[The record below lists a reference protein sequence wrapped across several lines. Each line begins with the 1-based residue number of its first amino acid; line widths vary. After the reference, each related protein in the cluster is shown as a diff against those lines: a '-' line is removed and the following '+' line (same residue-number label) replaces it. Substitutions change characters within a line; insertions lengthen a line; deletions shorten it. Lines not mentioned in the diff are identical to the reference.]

1 MRTHLHFR
9 RRPRGWPAAPRAASI
24 RGSRPEPVPVG
35 EQPVAGASR
44 SIPER
49 ARGKAHGS
57 GFLERA
63 ASITVTLLAVW
74 AAGGW
79 GGHLGGQ
86 VFNRDEGDELRTV
99 EDAADDGVSLLGD
112 RARERQ
118 LDQARRLFAEERWS
132 DAALVCDEILAAPGD
147 AFLRRTDAATRR
159 SLKAEAAKLLK
170 EQPPPARRAYELL
183 HGARA
188 ERILAEAIASDDQ
201 RGMLEVARRWF
212 DTSAG
217 REAALIAAYLALEDG
232 QAAVAASW
240 LERLAVVADP
250 VLAGSDVTARAV
262 ATLADRV
269 RGGAAADA
277 WLRRQGSVRDW
288 YQHRGDPTRNP
299 VVAASRPLL
308 AARYRVPLTRDPGE
322 SRLLW
327 HIRQDALGRGQ
338 HLLPVGTPVVVDD
351 RLIVQTGW
359 GLLAVEFTTGRRL
372 WLGNAVEAVRP
383 ASAEAWA
390 SAGGTAPRDAARLHG
405 VFEDATAAGLT
416 AAAGLV
422 IAVEPAAAPLRPG
435 GGQGA
440 DAARRLGG
448 PVSNMLVAYDPSG
461 RGVRRWKLPED
472 GSRGSWYLG
481 PPLAVGDVL
490 FALVEE
496 RGGVRVD
503 CIDARTGAVQWSQPL
518 ADLEENRAV
527 TSADGRLRRLAG
539 FTPALGDGML
549 VCPIGAGTVI
559 AIDLAT
565 RSLSWAHRY
574 RTKAGD
580 DAAAGGRRVLG
591 RGAPGDGEGT
601 GPLRLREAAPV
612 IAEGRVLLT
621 PPDSDRL
628 ICLDLREGT
637 PAWPHS
643 VDGGLDVA
651 GVVDGR
657 VIVIGPRAVEA
668 IMLEGGQRA
677 WRTAWLDVGGQPSGR
692 GIVTPD
698 RLLLPLDSAEVVE
711 LRLADGRV
719 AARSGS
725 RGGVIP
731 GNLVACRGEIISR
744 SVDSLDVFHQVTAL
758 ESRLET
764 AAAEGNHAWAEHWR
778 GQLDLEQGRVAE
790 GLAGILAAARSDTW
804 RPAPNALCDAFVF
817 ALRQDFAVA
826 APAWDAAFARLAGDL
841 PRAGEQRRR
850 LTREIVSGFLDQG
863 DLERAWDG
871 LQQLVEA
878 TATARVTVT
887 NVAGAALS
895 GSGLSS
901 SALSSSADRG
911 LVVSEGRWLRGRLA
925 ELHARAGGDLRQRI
939 DAATAAAV
947 VTAAAAADP
956 ERRLRTLE
964 SLVDT
969 FGRLTAAD
977 DARARFLAEHDRL
990 ARLPDAD
997 VSAGLGGGQAG
1008 DLWNRRRDVLAVAR
1022 NPAAGTDRLDLESS
1036 GGWPLG
1042 RVAHHRS
1049 RADRDLL
1056 DDVGSD
1062 RLTVVP
1068 VTRDPEPVVPG
1079 MGLLFDARMGRL
1091 LVRDHLGRIV
1101 IDTGPLDQIDLR
1113 AGGIGGL
1120 PVIEA
1125 SAWGRLLFVRSQG
1138 SVTAFDL
1145 ASRDQPLLWTRTSR
1159 GTGLRD
1165 APLGWLPSGAG
1176 HGGGRAAAQGRV
1188 ALGMIVSEAEDASR
1202 AGFVRGG
1209 GVSATGVLHHDA
1221 STLSLLDP
1229 VTGRSF
1235 WERHGLMRITE
1246 VAADETFACVIAPD
1260 DQESLVLSMDDGR
1273 VVRRCEVP
1281 RRRERLGTHG
1291 RRLVVVRPVS
1301 AVPERPVAAEVSLS
1315 LFDPVSGESHVLGVV
1330 PGDSRAVLQDDRL
1343 FVLSPHGEFT
1353 AFALG
1358 GDGSTD
1364 GHALFRVELP
1374 EMPAAFTRLLVIPGL
1389 DRLLVIAGVEEANG
1403 LVRVGN
1409 RMPLRQSF
1417 LDRDVGPPLS
1427 GAIWAVDRASGARLW
1442 AAPARIDGYSVPPGQ
1457 PAGLPLLLLCRQLS
1471 SPEPQADGRPR
1482 LGLLCLD
1489 KRTGHA
1495 VVEELGLRVRPDEG
1509 LGCDVSGD
1517 PDAGTV
1523 TVRQIGGDGWRITLH
1538 FTGEPMPPRPPFR
1551 GTFLPAGSALLPAG
1565 SALLPAGSALL
1576 PAGSAGASPA
1586 GRFEGLIRHPERSR

>member
-1 MRTHLHFR
+1 
-9 RRPRGWPAAPRAASI
+9 
-24 RGSRPEPVPVG
+24 
-35 EQPVAGASR
+35 VAGPPR
-44 SIPER
+44 SIPGHER
-49 ARGKAHGS
+49 REASGSVFAARAVS
-57 GFLERA
+57 LP
-63 ASITVTLLAVW
+63 VTLLVVLAAV
-74 AAGGW
+74 GW
-79 GGHLGGQ
+79 GGRLGGQ
-86 VFNRDEGDELRTV
+86 VLNRDDGDELRAI
-99 EDAADDGVSLLGD
+99 EDAADDGVSLLCD

-170 EQPPPARRAYELL
+170 DQPPAARRAYELL

-188 ERILAEAIASDDQ
+188 ERLLAEAIASDDQ

-212 DTSAG
+212 DTPAG

-232 QAAVAASW
+232 QAAVASSW
-240 LERLAVVADP
+240 LERLAAADP

-262 ATLADRV
+262 ATLSDRA

-277 WLRRQGSVRDW
+277 WQRRQGSARDW
-288 YQHRGDPTRNP
+288 YQHRGDPARNP
-299 VVAASRPLL
+299 VVSASRPLL

-359 GLLAVEFTTGRRL
+359 GLLAVEFTTGKRL

-390 SAGGTAPRDAARLHG
+390 SPGRPAPRDPAQLHG

-422 IAVEPAAAPLRPG
+422 IAVEPAAATLRPG

-440 DAARRLGG
+440 ELARRLGG
-448 PVSNMLVAYDPSG
+448 RPVSNMLVAYDPSG

-472 GSRGSWYLG
+472 GGRGSWYLG

-539 FTPALGDGML
+539 FTPALDDGML

-580 DAAAGGRRVLG
+580 DTAAGGRRVLG
-591 RGAPGDGEGT
+591 RGLPGDSEGT

-643 VDGGLDVA
+643 VDGDLDVV

-657 VIVIGPRAVEA
+657 VIVIGPRGVEA
-668 IMLEGGQRA
+668 LTLEGGQRA
-677 WRTAWLDVGGQPSGR
+677 WRTPWLDVGGQPSGR

-719 AARSGS
+719 TARSGS

-758 ESRLET
+758 ERRLET
-764 AAAEGNHAWAEHWR
+764 AAADGNHAWAGHWR
-778 GQLDLEQGRVAE
+778 GELDLEQGRVAE
-790 GLAGILAAARSDTW
+790 GLAGILAAARSEAW

-817 ALRQDFAVA
+817 ALRQDFAAA

-878 TATARVTVT
+878 TATVTVA
-887 NVAGAALS
+887 NVAGEAVS
-895 GSGLSS
+895 GSAVSG
-901 SALSSSADRG
+901 SADRG
-911 LVVSEGRWLRGRLA
+911 LMVSEGRWLRGRLA
-925 ELHARAGGDLRQRI
+925 ELHDRAGSDLRQRI
-939 DAATAAAV
+939 GTATAAAV
-947 VTAAAAADP
+947 VTAVAAADP

-990 ARLPDAD
+990 ARMPDGHAS
-997 VSAGLGGGQAG
+997 VELLGGRAG
-1008 DLWNRRRDVLAVAR
+1008 DLWGRRRDVLALPR
-1022 NPAAGTDRLDLESS
+1022 NAAVGPDSLDVESS

-1042 RVAHHRS
+1042 RVVHDRS

-1062 RLTVVP
+1062 RMMVVP
-1068 VTRDPEPVVPG
+1068 VTGDPGPLVPD
-1079 MGLLFDARMGRL
+1079 MGLIFDAQLGRL
-1091 LVRDHLGRIV
+1091 LVRDRIGRVV
-1101 IDTGPLDQIDLR
+1101 IDTGPLNQIDLR
-1113 AGGIGGL
+1113 AGGIGGP

-1125 SAWGRLLFVRSQG
+1125 STWGRLLVVRSPG
-1138 SVTAFDL
+1138 SITAFDL
-1145 ASRDQPLLWTRTSR
+1145 ASRDQPLLWSRTSR

-1165 APLGWLPSGAG
+1165 VPLGWLPSGAG
-1176 HGGGRAAAQGRV
+1176 HAGGRAAAHGRV
-1188 ALGMIVSEAEDASR
+1188 ALGMIVSEADDASR

-1209 GVSATGVLHHDA
+1209 GVCATGVLHHDA
-1221 STLSLLDP
+1221 GTLSLLDP

-1235 WERHGLMRITE
+1235 WERHGLVRITE
-1246 VAADETFACVIAPD
+1246 VAADETFVCVIAPD

-1301 AVPERPVAAEVSLS
+1301 VVPERPIAAEVSLS
-1315 LFDPVSGESHVLGVV
+1315 LFDPVSGESNVLGVV
-1330 PGDSRAVLQDDRL
+1330 PGESRAVLQDDRL
-1343 FVLSPHGEFT
+1343 FVLSPDGEFT

-1364 GHALFRVELP
+1364 GHVLFRVELP
-1374 EMPAAFTRLLVIPGL
+1374 EMPAAFTRLLVIPSL
-1389 DRLLVIAGVEEANG
+1389 DRLLVVAGAEEAAG
-1403 LVRVGN
+1403 LARVGN
-1409 RMPLRQSF
+1409 RMPVRQSF
-1417 LDRDVGPPLS
+1417 FDRDMGPPLS
-1427 GAIWAVDRASGARLW
+1427 GAIWALARGSGARLW
-1442 AAPARIDGYSVPPGQ
+1442 AAPARIDGYSLPLGQ
-1457 PAGLPLLLLCRQLS
+1457 PAGLPLLLLCRQFS
-1471 SPEPQADGRPR
+1471 APEPQADGRPR

-1509 LGCDVSGD
+1509 MGCDLSGD
-1517 PDAGTV
+1517 PGAGTV
-1523 TVRQIGGDGWRITLH
+1523 TVRQIGGDGWRITLRY
-1538 FTGEPMPPRPPFR
+1538 TGEPMPPRPPFR
-1551 GTFLPAGSALLPAG
+1551 GTFLPAGSALFPAG
-1565 SALLPAGSALL
+1565 SALFPAGSAD
-1576 PAGSAGASPA
+1576 ASSS
-1586 GRFEGLIRHPERSR
+1586 GRFEGVLRHLDRPR